1 MPAYSRSARAA
12 RALVGFRAAV
22 APLAAALALCSLS
35 PQASALSKRDQAAVD
50 ALSQRMQSAE
60 ARYQSAL
67 VKIRN
72 ADPTGRQ
79 DSDAALEDMEDVIAA
94 CLKQKGCAPST
105 MLAGYKRLLKA
116 NADSVANTD
125 EDAEDAGQLDS
136 DGLAADVPEAARA
149 AALLS
154 DDGQRF
160 VKMVQYNPA
169 VQAGI
174 RRWLTD
180 LRGPLMQSYDN
191 YQYMRGLM
199 WPEFQ
204 RAGLPEAL
212 LFGIM
217 AKESNGRVHS
227 TSRVG
232 AAGPLQFMFATGKRF
247 GLGDDGSGF
256 DTRYDP
262 KQSAQAAA
270 EYLNE
275 RLGQLNNSIE
285 MSLAAYNGGEGRA
298 LRINNASGGRN
309 FWDESVYNQ
318 FPAETRD
325 YVPMVIAA
333 AWLFLHPR
341 EYGLNFAK
349 VDGKLAQLRLSRPS
363 SIYEL
368 TICMGGSGSR
378 DGYMRALRNL
388 NPRYQAD
395 SYLSAGTTLNAT
407 TRMVSLYNRWCVQGK
422 RAELARTL
430 VASDANSAI
439 VRTGPLT
446 VLPVSS
452 AGEDGT
458 VAYAGTSAAAVPT
471 TVATG
476 RPAPA
481 PKPEPKKKAAP
492 KDYKIQR
499 GDTLTDVAR
508 KFSCDTRALAKANGL
523 KAPRYAVKPGQ
534 RIKLSGCGD

>member
-1 MPAYSRSARAA
+1 MPAHSRPP
-12 RALVGFRAAV
+12 RALRVPAGLRAAV

-35 PQASALSKRDQAAVD
+35 PQAAALSKRDQAAVD
-50 ALSQRMQSAE
+50 ALTQRMQSAE

-94 CLKQKGCAPST
+94 CLKQKGCAPTT

-341 EYGLNFAK
+341 EYGLNFHK

-407 TRMVSLYNRWCVQGK
+407 TRMVGLYNRWCVQGK

-430 VASDANSAI
+430 VASDPNSAI

-446 VLPVSS
+446 VLPLQ
-452 AGEDGT
+452 ANGEDGT
-458 VAYAGTSAAAVPT
+458 VAYAGTSAAAVP
-471 TVATG
+471 AEN
-476 RPAPA
+476 PA
-481 PKPEPKKKAAP
+481 PKPEAKKKASP
-492 KDYKIQR
+492 KAYKVQR
-499 GDTLTDVAR
+499 GDTLTEVAR
-508 KFSCDTRALAKANGL
+508 KFSCDTRELAKANGL

>member
-1 MPAYSRSARAA
+1 MPAYSRLARAV
-12 RALVGFRAAV
+12 RAPAGLRAAV

-35 PQASALSKRDQAAVD
+35 PQAAALSKRDQAAVD
-50 ALSQRMQSAE
+50 ALTQRMQSAE
-60 ARYQSAL
+60 TRYQSAL

-94 CLKQKGCAPST
+94 CLKQKGCAPTT

-191 YQYMRGLM
+191 YQYMRGMM

-212 LFGIM
+212 LFGII

-325 YVPMVIAA
+325 YVPMVVAA

-349 VDGKLAQLRLSRPS
+349 VDGKLAQLRLSKPS

-368 TICMGGSGSR
+368 TICMGGAGSR

-407 TRMVSLYNRWCVQGK
+407 TRMVSLYNRWCTQGK

-430 VASDANSAI
+430 VASDASSAI

-446 VLPVSS
+446 VLPVQG

-458 VAYAGTSAAAVPT
+458 AAYAGTSAAGVPT

-481 PKPEPKKKAAP
+481 PKVEPKKKATP

-499 GDTLTDVAR
+499 GDTLTDVAK

>member
-1 MPAYSRSARAA
+1 MPASLRIPG
-12 RALVGFRAAV
+12 AL
-22 APLAAALALCSLS
+22 APLAAALALSCLS
-35 PQASALSKRDQAAVD
+35 PDAAALSKRDQAAVD
-50 ALSQRMQSAE
+50 ALTQRMQSGE

-72 ADPTGRQ
+72 ADPAGRRE
-79 DSDAALEDMEDVIAA
+79 SDAALEDMEDVIAA
-94 CLKQKGCAPST
+94 CMKQKGCQLTT

-116 NADSVANTD
+116 NADASTAAGD
-125 EDAEDAGQLDS
+125 EEVDEGGTLDS
-136 DGLAADVPEAARA
+136 EGLGADVPEAARA

-180 LRGPLMQSYDN
+180 MRGSLIQTHEN
-191 YQYMRGLM
+191 YQYMRQMM
-199 WPEFQ
+199 WPQFE

-217 AKESNGRVHS
+217 AKESNGKVHV
-227 TSRVG
+227 TSRAG

-262 KQSAQAAA
+262 RASSEAAA
-270 EYLNE
+270 SYLNE

-333 AWLFLHPR
+333 AWLYLHPR
-341 EYGLNFAK
+341 EYGLRFPRIDAK
-349 VDGKLAQLRLSRPS
+349 PAPLRLSKAT

-368 TICMGGSGSR
+368 TICLGNGGTR
-378 DGYMRALRNL
+378 EGYMRALRNL
-388 NPRYQAD
+388 NPRYQPS
-395 SYLSAGTTLNAT
+395 SYLAAGTSLNAT
-407 TRMVSLYNRWCVQGK
+407 VKMVGLYNRWCTQGK
-422 RAELARTL
+422 RADLAHTL
-430 VASDANSAI
+430 VMSDASNAI
-439 VRTGPLT
+439 VRIGPLT
-446 VLPVSS
+446 VLPSS
-452 AGEDGT
+452 DGAVDGTQPTTIAAGEL
-458 VAYAGTSAAAVPT
+458 AGLASPQ
-471 TVATG
+471 
-476 RPAPA
+476 APA
-481 PKPEPKKKAAP
+481 KKKPATP
-492 KDYKIQR
+492 RDYRVQR
-499 GDTLTDVAR
+499 GETLTDVAQ
-508 KFSCDTRALAKANGL
+508 KFQCDTKQLAKANGI
-523 KAPRYAVKPGQ
+523 KAPRYMVKPGQ
-534 RIKLSGCGD
+534 KLKLNGCGP

>member
-12 RALVGFRAAV
+12 RVPAGLRAAV

-35 PQASALSKRDQAAVD
+35 PQAAALSKRDQASVD
-50 ALSQRMQSAE
+50 ALTQRMQSAE
-60 ARYQSAL
+60 TRYQSAL

-94 CLKQKGCAPST
+94 CLKQKGCAPTT

-191 YQYMRGLM
+191 YQYMRQLM

-325 YVPMVIAA
+325 YVPMVVAA

-341 EYGLNFAK
+341 EYGLNFPK
-349 VDGKLAQLRLSRPS
+349 VDSKLAQLRLSKPS

-368 TICMGGSGSR
+368 TICMGGAGSR

-407 TRMVSLYNRWCVQGK
+407 TRMVSLYNRWCTQGK

-430 VASDANSAI
+430 VASDASSAI

-446 VLPVSS
+446 VLPVQG

-458 VAYAGTSAAAVPT
+458 VAYAGTSAAGVPV

-481 PKPEPKKKAAP
+481 PKAEPKKKATP

-499 GDTLTDVAR
+499 GDTLTDVAK

>member
-1 MPAYSRSARAA
+1 MPASLRISG
-12 RALVGFRAAV
+12 AL
-22 APLAAALALCSLS
+22 APLAAALALSCLS
-35 PQASALSKRDQAAVD
+35 PDAAALSKRDQAAVD
-50 ALSQRMQSAE
+50 ALTQRMQSGE

-72 ADPTGRQ
+72 ADPAGRRE
-79 DSDAALEDMEDVIAA
+79 SDAALEDMEDVIAA
-94 CLKQKGCAPST
+94 CIKQKGCQVST

-116 NADSVANTD
+116 NADASVAAGED
-125 EDAEDAGQLDS
+125 EIDEGGTLDS
-136 DGLAADVPEAARA
+136 EGLGADVPEAARA

-180 LRGPLMQSYDN
+180 MRGSLIQTHEN
-191 YQYMRGLM
+191 YQYMRQMM
-199 WPEFQ
+199 WPQFE

-217 AKESNGRVHS
+217 AKESNGKVHV
-227 TSRVG
+227 TSRAG

-262 KQSAQAAA
+262 RASSEAAA
-270 EYLNE
+270 SYLNE

-333 AWLFLHPR
+333 AWLYLHPR
-341 EYGLNFAK
+341 EYGLRFPKIDAK
-349 VDGKLAQLRLSRPS
+349 PASLRLSKAS

-368 TICMGGSGSR
+368 TICLGNGGTR
-378 DGYMRALRNL
+378 EGYMRALRNL
-388 NPRYQAD
+388 NPRYQPS
-395 SYLSAGTTLNAT
+395 SYLAAGTSLNAT
-407 TRMVSLYNRWCVQGK
+407 VKMVGLYNRWCTQGK
-422 RAELARTL
+422 RAELAHTL
-430 VASDANSAI
+430 VMSDASNAI

-446 VLPVSS
+446 VLPSS
-452 AGEDGT
+452 DGAVDGT
-458 VAYAGTSAAAVPT
+458 VPT
-471 TVATG
+471 TIAAGELAGLAT
-476 RPAPA
+476 PKPA
-481 PKPEPKKKAAP
+481 PKKPATPR
-492 KDYKIQR
+492 DYRVQR
-499 GDTLTDVAR
+499 GETLTDVAR
-508 KFSCDTRALAKANGL
+508 KFQCDTKQLAKANGI
-523 KAPRYAVKPGQ
+523 KAPRYLVKPGQ
-534 RIKLSGCGD
+534 KLKLNGCGS

>member
-1 MPAYSRSARAA
+1 MPAHSRPARAA
-12 RALVGFRAAV
+12 RASAGFRRAV

-35 PQASALSKRDQAAVD
+35 PQAAALSKRDQAAVD
-50 ALSQRMQSAE
+50 ALTQRMQSAE

-94 CLKQKGCAPST
+94 CLKQKGCAPTT

-125 EDAEDAGQLDS
+125 EEADDAGQLDS
-136 DGLAADVPEAARA
+136 DSLAADVPEAARA

-285 MSLAAYNGGEGRA
+285 LSLAAYNGGEGRA

-325 YVPMVIAA
+325 YVPMVVAA

-341 EYGLNFAK
+341 EYGLNFPK
-349 VDGKLAQLRLSRPS
+349 VDSKLAQLRLSRPS

-395 SYLSAGTTLNAT
+395 AYLSVGTTLTAT

-422 RAELARTL
+422 RADLARTL
-430 VASDANSAI
+430 VASDANNAI

-446 VLPVSS
+446 VLPVQS

-458 VAYAGTSAAAVPT
+458 VAYAGTTAAAVPV

>member
-1 MPAYSRSARAA
+1 MPASLRIPG
-12 RALVGFRAAV
+12 AL
-22 APLAAALALCSLS
+22 APLAAALALSCLS
-35 PQASALSKRDQAAVD
+35 PDAAALSKRDQAAVD
-50 ALSQRMQSAE
+50 ALTQRMQSGE

-72 ADPTGRQ
+72 ADPAGRRE
-79 DSDAALEDMEDVIAA
+79 SDAALEDMEDVIAA
-94 CLKQKGCAPST
+94 CMKQKGCQLTT

-116 NADSVANTD
+116 NADASTAAGD
-125 EDAEDAGQLDS
+125 EEVDEGGTLDS
-136 DGLAADVPEAARA
+136 EGLGADVPEAARA

-180 LRGPLMQSYDN
+180 MRGSLIQTHEN
-191 YQYMRGLM
+191 YQYMRQMM
-199 WPEFQ
+199 WPQFE

-217 AKESNGRVHS
+217 AKESNGKVHV
-227 TSRVG
+227 TSRAG

-262 KQSAQAAA
+262 RASSEAAA
-270 EYLNE
+270 SYLNE

-333 AWLFLHPR
+333 AWLYLHPR
-341 EYGLNFAK
+341 EYGLRFPRIDAK
-349 VDGKLAQLRLSRPS
+349 PAPLRLSQAS

-368 TICMGGSGSR
+368 TICLGNGGTR
-378 DGYMRALRNL
+378 EGYMRALRNL
-388 NPRYQAD
+388 NPRYQPS
-395 SYLSAGTTLNAT
+395 SYLAAGTSLNAT
-407 TRMVSLYNRWCVQGK
+407 VKMVGLYNRWCTQGK
-422 RAELARTL
+422 RADLAHTL
-430 VASDANSAI
+430 VMSDASNAI

-446 VLPVSS
+446 VLPSS
-452 AGEDGT
+452 DGSIDGT
-458 VAYAGTSAAAVPT
+458 VPT
-471 TVATG
+471 TIAAG
-476 RPAPA
+476 ELAGLASPQAPA
-481 PKPEPKKKAAP
+481 KKKPATP
-492 KDYKIQR
+492 RDYRVQR
-499 GDTLTDVAR
+499 GETLTDVAQ
-508 KFSCDTRALAKANGL
+508 KFQCDTKQLAKANGI
-523 KAPRYAVKPGQ
+523 KAPRYMVKPGQ
-534 RIKLSGCGD
+534 KLKLNGCGP

>member
-1 MPAYSRSARAA
+1 MPAYSRPARAA

-35 PQASALSKRDQAAVD
+35 PQAAALSKRDQAAVD

-285 MSLAAYNGGEGRA
+285 LSLAAYNGGEGRA

-325 YVPMVIAA
+325 YVPMVVAA

-341 EYGLNFAK
+341 EYGLNFPK
-349 VDGKLAQLRLSRPS
+349 VDSKLAQLRLSRPS

-395 SYLSAGTTLNAT
+395 SYLSAGTTLTAT

-481 PKPEPKKKAAP
+481 PKPEPKKKATP

-508 KFSCDTRALAKANGL
+508 KFSCDTRELAKANGL

-534 RIKLSGCGD
+534 RIKLGGCGD

>member
-1 MPAYSRSARAA
+1 MPASLRIPG
-12 RALVGFRAAV
+12 AL
-22 APLAAALALCSLS
+22 APLAAALALSCLS
-35 PQASALSKRDQAAVD
+35 PDAAALSKRDQAAVD
-50 ALSQRMQSAE
+50 ALTQRMQSGE

-72 ADPTGRQ
+72 ADPAGRRE
-79 DSDAALEDMEDVIAA
+79 SDAALEDMEDVIAA
-94 CLKQKGCAPST
+94 CTKQKGCQLST

-116 NADSVANTD
+116 NADASVAAGEDDVD
-125 EDAEDAGQLDS
+125 EGGTLDS
-136 DGLAADVPEAARA
+136 EGLGADVPEAARA

-180 LRGPLMQSYDN
+180 MRGSLIQTHEN
-191 YQYMRGLM
+191 YQYMRQMM
-199 WPEFQ
+199 WPQFE

-217 AKESNGRVHS
+217 AKESNGKVHV
-227 TSRVG
+227 TSRAG

-262 KQSAQAAA
+262 RASSEAAA
-270 EYLNE
+270 SYLNE

-333 AWLFLHPR
+333 AWLYLHPR
-341 EYGLNFAK
+341 EYGLRFPKIDAK
-349 VDGKLAQLRLSRPS
+349 PASLRLSKAS

-368 TICMGGSGSR
+368 TICLGNGGTR
-378 DGYMRALRNL
+378 EGYMRALRNL
-388 NPRYQAD
+388 NPRYQPS
-395 SYLSAGTTLNAT
+395 SYLAAGTSLNAT
-407 TRMVSLYNRWCVQGK
+407 VKMVGLYNRWCTQGK
-422 RAELARTL
+422 RAELAHTL
-430 VASDANSAI
+430 VMSDASNAI

-446 VLPVSS
+446 VLPSS
-452 AGEDGT
+452 DGAVDGT
-458 VAYAGTSAAAVPT
+458 VPTAIAAGEPAGL
-471 TVATG
+471 AT
-476 RPAPA
+476 PKPA
-481 PKPEPKKKAAP
+481 PKKPATPR
-492 KDYKIQR
+492 DYRVQR
-499 GDTLTDVAR
+499 GETLTDVAR
-508 KFSCDTRALAKANGL
+508 KFQCDTKQLAKANGI
-523 KAPRYAVKPGQ
+523 KAPRYMVKPGQ
-534 RIKLSGCGD
+534 KLKLNGCGP

>member
-1 MPAYSRSARAA
+1 MPAYSRPARASRVPA
-12 RALVGFRAAV
+12 GFRAAV

-35 PQASALSKRDQAAVD
+35 PQAAALSKRDQTAVD

-94 CLKQKGCAPST
+94 CLKQKGCAPTT

-136 DGLAADVPEAARA
+136 DSFAADVPEAARA

-285 MSLAAYNGGEGRA
+285 LSLAAYNGGEGRA

-325 YVPMVIAA
+325 YVPMVVAA

-341 EYGLNFAK
+341 EYGLNFPK
-349 VDGKLAQLRLSRPS
+349 VDGKLAQLRLNRPS

-395 SYLSAGTTLNAT
+395 SYLSAGTTLTAT

-430 VASDANSAI
+430 VASDAASAV

-446 VLPVSS
+446 VLPAQS

-458 VAYAGTSAAAVPT
+458 LAFAGTSAAGVPVT
-471 TVATG
+471 IATG

-481 PKPEPKKKAAP
+481 PKAEPKKKAAP
-492 KDYKIQR
+492 KDYKVQR
-499 GDTLTDVAR
+499 GDTLTEVAR

>member
-1 MPAYSRSARAA
+1 MPATSRPVFIGLRGA
-12 RALVGFRAAV
+12 F
-22 APLAAALALCSLS
+22 APLAVALALCTVS
-35 PQASALSKRDQAAVD
+35 PHAAAVSKKDQAAID
-50 ALSQRMQSAE
+50 ALTQRMQSAE
-60 ARYQSAL
+60 TRYRSAL

-94 CLKQKGCAPST
+94 CLKQKSCQVNT

-116 NADSVANTD
+116 TADTSAASDDDSEEVD
-125 EDAEDAGQLDS
+125 PIDAE
-136 DGLAADVPEAARA
+136 GLAADVPEAARA

-154 DDGQRF
+154 ADGQRF

-191 YQYMRGLM
+191 YQYMRSMM
-199 WPEFQ
+199 WPSFE
-204 RAGLPEAL
+204 REGLPEAL

-217 AKESNGRVHS
+217 AKESNGRVHA
-227 TSRVG
+227 TSRAG

-247 GLGDDGSGF
+247 GLGDDGTGF
-256 DTRYDP
+256 DTRYDARS
-262 KQSAQAAA
+262 SAQAAA

-275 RLGQLNNSIE
+275 RFGQLNNSIE

-341 EYGLNFAK
+341 EYGLQFPK
-349 VDGKLAQLRLSRPS
+349 VDNKPAMLRLSKPS

-368 TICMGGSGSR
+368 TICLGSSGSR
-378 DGYMRALRNL
+378 EGYMRALRNL

-407 TRMVSLYNRWCVQGK
+407 TRMVGLYNRWCVQGK
-422 RAELARTL
+422 RAELAHTL
-430 VASDANSAI
+430 VMSDVNSAI

-446 VLPVSS
+446 VLPGSA

-458 VAYAGTSAAAVPT
+458 VPVTVATGVPT

-476 RPAPA
+476 KPAPA
-481 PKPEPKKKAAP
+481 KRATPR
-492 KDYKIQR
+492 DYKVQR
-499 GDTLTDVAR
+499 GETLTDVAR
-508 KFSCDTRALAKANGL
+508 KFSCDTKQLGKANGV
-523 KAPRYAVKPGQ
+523 KGPRYLVKPGQ
-534 RIKLSGCGD
+534 KLKLDGCGP